1 MRIPVSCTTTRWSSP
16 AEHTFA
22 SLLSGTVQT
31 RRGTYVNFI
40 LRISSNLVV
49 FLWLGVSKKLERK
62 TPPISDKER
71 EIMAAPVP
79 DPSGSSA
86 YPLSLFF
93 ALALIVLSLWRVDT
107 GLVEQQSA
115 TSDGNIPVTSL
126 APAQDDSRSHQQAAS
141 LEDLAFGSW
150 GTIPIE
156 SENEEVRRK
165 ATVALMVY
173 ATGNGIRR

>member
-1 MRIPVSCTTTRWSSP
+1 LHHFPQEPSNP
-16 AEHTFA
+16 K
-22 SLLSGTVQT
+22 
-31 RRGTYVNFI
+31 GTYVNFI
-40 LRISSNLVV
+40 LRIPSKWIV
-49 FLWLGVSKKLERK
+49 FLWLGGSKKLACK
-62 TPPISDKER
+62 NPPTSDKE
-71 EIMAAPVP
+71 ICMAAPVP

-86 YPLSLFF
+86 YPLILFL
-93 ALALIVLSLWRVDT
+93 AYALILLSLWRVDM

-115 TSDGNIPVTSL
+115 ASHGDIAMTSV
-126 APAQDDSRSHQQAAS
+126 APAQHDSRSYRRAAS

-173 ATGNGIRR
+173 ATGNGVRR

>member
-1 MRIPVSCTTTRWSSP
+1 
-16 AEHTFA
+16 
-22 SLLSGTVQT
+22 
-31 RRGTYVNFI
+31 
-40 LRISSNLVV
+40 
-49 FLWLGVSKKLERK
+49 
-62 TPPISDKER
+62 
-71 EIMAAPVP
+71 MAAPVP

-86 YPLSLFF
+86 YPLILFF
-93 ALALIVLSLWRVDT
+93 AYALILLSLWRVDT

-115 TSDGNIPVTSL
+115 TSGGAIAVTGL
-126 APAQDDSRSHQQAAS
+126 APAPDDSRSQRRAAS

-173 ATGNGIRR
+173 ATGNGVRR

>member
-1 MRIPVSCTTTRWSSP
+1 
-16 AEHTFA
+16 
-22 SLLSGTVQT
+22 
-31 RRGTYVNFI
+31 
-40 LRISSNLVV
+40 
-49 FLWLGVSKKLERK
+49 
-62 TPPISDKER
+62 
-71 EIMAAPVP
+71 MAAVP
-79 DPSGSSA
+79 DPSRSSA
-86 YPLSLFF
+86 YPLSLSLAF
-93 ALALIVLSLWRVDT
+93 ALIVLSLWRVDT

-115 TSDGNIPVTSL
+115 TSDGDIAMTSV
-126 APAQDDSRSHQQAAS
+126 APAQDTSRYHRRAAS